1 MAGELLLMGQAGEY
15 NLPRAI
21 SRGDAGSAQLCAY
34 EFVKSA
40 LHFIFLFNKAY
51 QPYYKWQFRAL
62 AALPAL
68 SHLSDTLLTLLSS
81 PASEAEIRTVTKA
94 VTEALAEEGQ
104 IAKADISLEECAY
117 KINDT
122 VTDRTLRN
130 LHILAGV

>member
-1 MAGELLLMGQAGEY
+1 M
-15 NLPRAI
+15 NNKD
-21 SRGDAGSAQLCAY
+21 SS
-34 EFVKSA
+34 
-40 LHFIFLFNKAY
+40 HFIFLLNKAY
-51 QPYYKWQFRAL
+51 LPYYKWQFRAL
-62 AALPAL
+62 TSLPAL

-94 VTEALAEEGQ
+94 VTEALAEEGWG
-104 IAKADISLEECAY
+104 ANADSSLEECAY